1 MKELTLWQLSKLVE
15 ITKATC
21 LKNNNFSKEDLSIY
35 GFSIDSRTVC
45 RGDLFVA
52 IRGDRD
58 GHDYVMDAFKS
69 GAQVALVSKI
79 PKGYNHKYTL
89 ILVKDVLI
97 ALNQI
102 ARASRQRFNGLTI
115 AVTGSVGKTTTK
127 DMLKLALEPFGKVHA
142 SAKSFNNY
150 LGVPISL
157 ASLPPSAKY
166 AVFEIGMNSPG
177 EIEPLSQLVNP
188 DHVII
193 TKTGKS
199 HTEKFNDEKG
209 IAKEKASISKG
220 MPDGGKVLLSADG
233 DLQDDIWEFLK
244 SDPVEIIR
252 FGSRGSPNYF
262 ISRLDQNS
270 DGTVLKLKLPSK
282 NEIYFKFSF
291 LGRHFM
297 SNAVGVL
304 SILSELEIDLSRG
317 ILALSNWA
325 PLSGRGKSYMI
336 KVIHRNSEKLLNLID
351 DSYNS
356 NPISL
361 ESSLETL
368 ACVEISNVDERRKVE
383 RYAILGDML
392 ELGEETENEHKNI
405 SKYNSIKKIDKIYC
419 VGINMKMLYDKLSTN
434 QKGGWFKTT
443 EDLIKELR
451 NFATNADIILVKASN
466 GFKFHQVIDKIKGM
480 GKVLSH

>member
-1 MKELTLWQLSKLVE
+1 MNELALWPLSKLIE

-21 LKNNNFSKEDLSIY
+21 LNNKKFSKEELSIY

-52 IRGDRD
+52 VRGDRD

-69 GAQVALVSKI
+69 GAQAALVSKI
-79 PKGYNHKYTL
+79 PEGYNDKYTL
-89 ILVKDVLI
+89 ILVEDVLT

-102 ARASRQRFNGLTI
+102 AKASRKRFNGLTI

-127 DMLKLALEPFGKVHA
+127 EMLKLALEPFGQVHA

-177 EIEPLSQLVNP
+177 EIEPLSRLVNP
-188 DHVII
+188 DYAII

-199 HTEKFNDEKG
+199 HIEKFNDQKG

-233 DLQDDIWEFLK
+233 DFQDDIWEFLK

-252 FGSRGSPNYF
+252 FGSTGSPNYF

-270 DGTVLKLKLPSK
+270 GGTVLKLKLPSR
-282 NEIYFKFSF
+282 NEIYFKFNF

-304 SILSELEIDLSRG
+304 SILSELGIDLSRG
-317 ILALSNWA
+317 ILALSNFV
-325 PLSGRGKSYMI
+325 PLSGRGKSYVI
-336 KVIHRNSEKLLNLID
+336 KVAYRNSEKFLNVID

-361 ESSLETL
+361 EAALESL
-368 ACVEISNVDERRKVE
+368 ACTEISNADGRRKFE

-419 VGINMKMLYDKLSTN
+419 VGINMKILYDNLSAN

-466 GFKFHQVIDKIKGM
+466 SFKFHQVIDKIKGM